1 MRLSQISMYVPEDV
15 KEGLK
20 QLAEENYQMFSD
32 YVRLVLTRHVK
43 ENLKKDKNKDWFQ
56 MLLQK
61 GFKFKLEPTTE

>member
-1 MRLSQISMYVPEDV
+1 MIIKYNGGIIKIMRLSQISMYVPEDV

-43 ENLKKDKNKDWFQ
+43 ENLKKDKNKD
-56 MLLQK
+56 
-61 GFKFKLEPTTE
+61 